1 MDRVERFAGVKRVN
15 YFYGQMLSADD
26 FRAEQTYFIAKRHRL
41 NRAVLGYGVVAGLS
55 VTVPG
60 DSSAPALVVEPGLAI
75 DARGREI
82 EVDAAVTLDIPPSTC
97 AHHYVI
103 VEYIERETDAVAFPT
118 ATSETMPARI
128 EEGAV
133 VRLSDAKDDT
143 GVAVARIVRQGSG
156 WEVDVGF
163 IPPCCR

>member
-26 FRAEQTYFIAKRHRL
+26 FRAEQAYFIAKRHRL
-41 NRAVLGYGVVAGLS
+41 NQAVLGYGVVGGLS
-55 VTVPG
+55 VTIPAN
-60 DSSAPALVVEPGLAI
+60 SSPPALVVGAGLAI

-82 EVDAAVTLDIPPSTC
+82 DVDAAVTLDIPPSTC
-97 AHHYVI
+97 AQRYVI

-118 ATSETMPARI
+118 AASETMPARI

-133 VRLSDAKDDT
+133 VRLSDANDDT
-143 GVAVARIVRQGSG
+143 GVAIARIVHHGSG
-156 WEVDVGF
+156 WQVDAGF
-163 IPPCCR
+163 NQPRCR